1 MMFVSRLIILSF
13 VIRTYSEIIRVSV
26 SVTIAKDTVLA
37 SYSVLTLTGKQMYIE
52 SKQMEWF

>member
-26 SVTIAKDTVLA
+26 PVTIAKDTVLA